1 MNSTQKNQK
10 QNQPT
15 EPRSNVAKVGHY
27 DPDKYELVSPTP
39 TVITD
44 EALTPSRP
52 PCLTQR
58 AVALYLKPLTFA
70 LDEQPPRPTVDELP
84 EAVID
89 TMVKKDKAFWVDKPG
104 SNAYVLH
111 DAYYRYGMTTDQ
123 VQPHHQEVFPRSYQ
137 YDLACVKHRRS
148 HACDEVQGSKNKTA
162 LYCRNCC
169 RLNIPPVPTQEYVQ
183 KRWRYYPDLTAKMSN
198 KEIKELMSEVGRPF
212 RSEACNW
219 YNDNYPSVKYKSYM
233 RKFTK

>member
-1 MNSTQKNQK
+1 MNSTQK

-27 DPDKYELVSPTP
+27 DPDKYVLVSPVP
-39 TVITD
+39 TFITD
-44 EALTPSRP
+44 EALTPNRS
-52 PCLTQR
+52 PCLTQK
-58 AVALYLKPLTFA
+58 AVALYLRPLTFA

-111 DAYYRYGMTTDQ
+111 DAYYRYGMTTDL
-123 VQPHHQEVFPRSYQ
+123 VHPHHQAVFPRSYQ
-137 YDLACVKHRRS
+137 YDLACVKYRRT
-148 HACDEVQGSKNKTA
+148 HACDIEQGTSKNQTA
-162 LYCRNCC
+162 NYCRNCC
-169 RLNIPPVPTQEYVQ
+169 RLNIPSEPTQENVQ

-198 KEIKELMSEVGRPF
+198 MEIKELMSEVGRPF

-219 YNDNYPSVKYKSYM
+219 YNDNYPSIRYNYNV